1 MGIRVTHLPF
11 SDANHMNAYVVWC
24 PASRQGILVDPGSFD
39 GRIEEMVES
48 EQLELTGILVTH
60 SHWDHIGGLE
70 KALEMFDIPVIASKE
85 TLARKAGQAKKTQV
99 VAEGDT
105 IDIGGH
111 TGKVFEV
118 PGHIDDQITVYV
130 DGHLLGGDTLFAA
143 ALGGTPD
150 EPAFHT
156 QAGLLRRILF
166 HLPTDTVVHSGHG
179 PVTEV
184 GLERIFNPFLK
195 GIEPKWKSAPGSW

>member
-11 SDANHMNAYVVWC
+11 SEVNHMNAYLVWC
-24 PASRQGILVDPGSFD
+24 PASRQGILVDPGGFD
-39 GRIEEMVES
+39 DRIGEVVDS
-48 EQLELTGILVTH
+48 EQLELTGMVVTH

-70 KALEMFDIPVIASKE
+70 KALEAFDAPVIASE
-85 TLARKAGQAKKTQV
+85 GTLAGKAGRAKETQV
-99 VAEGDT
+99 VRDGDT
-105 IDIGGH
+105 IEIGGH
-111 TGKVFEV
+111 TGRVYEV
-118 PGHIDDQITVYV
+118 PGHIDDQIALYV

-150 EPAFHT
+150 EQAFHT

-166 HLPTDTVVHSGHG
+166 HLPADTVVHSGHG

-195 GIEPKWKSAPGSW
+195 GIEPTWKTALGGW